1 MKMIVNVICPI
12 EPFNTMVRNGSAGEI
27 IGRVVDDI
35 KPESIYFTEQ
45 DGCRGAVMIV
55 DVPDAS
61 AIPAIA
67 EPWFLNFEAH
77 CEFRIAMTPDD
88 LMKANLGALAEKW
101 KDVPAM

>member
-1 MKMIVNVICPI
+1 MIVNVTCPI

-45 DGCRGAVMIV
+45 DGSRGAVMVV

-67 EPWFLNFEAH
+67 EPWFLIFEAH
-77 CEFRIAMTPDD
+77 CEFKIAMTPDD
-88 LMKANLGALAEKW
+88 LTQANLRALAAKW
-101 KDVPAM
+101 KHIPAM